1 LFEDIKISS
10 KRTTKRV
17 YLEIDEIKK
26 WKDYVFSK
34 EKRYLERDRD
44 IFLFQIYTGYYYKDL
59 QIFTKDQLINDEEFG
74 FFILGER
81 DKNGNDTIIPLFK
94 FPHAMAILKKYAS
107 DNSNPLIFKKE
118 AFIEEPAYNRNL
130 KEIAS
135 MTGISKRIF
144 NKVARHTNA
153 QLWVRYGAERPII
166 SKMLGHQKEETTRNY
181 FSVNL
186 PEIVEGTRKVDFK
199 RLGI

>member
-1 LFEDIKISS
+1 MS
-10 KRTTKRV
+10 
-17 YLEIDEIKK
+17 
-26 WKDYVFSK
+26 
-34 EKRYLERDRD
+34 
-44 IFLFQIYTGYYYKDL
+44 
-59 QIFTKDQLINDEEFG
+59 
-74 FFILGER
+74 
-81 DKNGNDTIIPLFK
+81 
-94 FPHAMAILKKYAS
+94 
-107 DNSNPLIFKKE
+107 
-118 AFIEEPAYNRNL
+118 
-130 KEIAS
+130 
-135 MTGISKRIF
+135 GISKRIF

>member
-1 LFEDIKISS
+1 M
-10 KRTTKRV
+10 T
-17 YLEIDEIKK
+17 EIFFYFK
-26 WKDYVFSK
+26 
-34 EKRYLERDRD
+34 
-44 IFLFQIYTGYYYKDL
+44 YYYKDL
-59 QIFTKDQLINDEEFG
+59 QIFTKDQLVNDEEFG

-94 FPHAMAILKKYAS
+94 FPHAIAIIKTYAA
-107 DNSNPLIFKKE
+107 DNSSPLIFKKE
-118 AFIEEPAYNRNL
+118 VFIEEQAYNRNL

-135 MTGISKRIF
+135 MSGISKRMF

-181 FSVNL
+181 L
-186 PEIVEGTRKVDFK
+186 A
-199 RLGI
+199 